1 MILVHLAMMVRAM
14 TKCDFCPHSI
24 NKKGICVCPHSF
36 CILSQA
42 DIKEILNKIVRV
54 QNGN

>member
-1 MILVHLAMMVRAM
+1 M

-24 NKKGICVCPHSF
+24 NKKGVCVCLYSF

-42 DIKEILNKIVRV
+42 TVKEILDTIVRIS
-54 QNGN
+54 NGNK

>member
-1 MILVHLAMMVRAM
+1 M

-24 NKKGICVCPHSF
+24 NKKGVCVCPHSF

-42 DIKEILNKIVRV
+42 TVKEILDKIVRIS
-54 QNGN
+54 NENK